1 MLELADRPSKQLLER
16 VYKGKEKHNENT
28 DGESQERNVIPKKD
42 QMEDCRPLFPRKSH
56 CSRPAHR
63 RQRVALKTGSI

>member
-16 VYKGKEKHNENT
+16 VYKGKEKYNENT

-42 QMEDCRPLFPRKSH
+42 QMEILEMKSITIEKKK
-56 CSRPAHR
+56 
-63 RQRVALKTGSI
+63 VNG

>member
-1 MLELADRPSKQLLER
+1 MLELADRTSKQLLER

-42 QMEDCRPLFPRKSH
+42 QVEILEMKSITIEKKKMGKPNCRL
-56 CSRPAHR
+56 
-63 RQRVALKTGSI
+63 